1 MRKKRTRR
9 VIELGAALLT
19 RRWVSCENRQTGTNV
34 SLSNLRGAFQTRS
47 ELGQAVPNSIP
58 TFSSAVSQTLRAM
71 KGM

>member
-1 MRKKRTRR
+1 MRKKRARR
-9 VIELGAALLT
+9 IMELGAALLT
-19 RRWVSCENRQTGTNV
+19 QRWASCESRQTGTNV
-34 SLSNLRGAFQTRS
+34 SPSNVRGAFQTRG